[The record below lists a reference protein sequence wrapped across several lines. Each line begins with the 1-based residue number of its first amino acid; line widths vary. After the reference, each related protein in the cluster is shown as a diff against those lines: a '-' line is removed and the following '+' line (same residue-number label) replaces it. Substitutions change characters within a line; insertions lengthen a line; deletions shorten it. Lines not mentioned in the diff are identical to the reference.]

1 MMALV
6 RHLGMVRVR
15 VVDGVVFTL
24 ADIADKG
31 LAMVMIGFRIIRL
44 PIVFNKVIKIRIRAG
59 SVVGAGQRGQGYLR
73 LCPRGSPRHGGP
85 SREAPPGG
93 RQF

>member
-1 MMALV
+1 
-6 RHLGMVRVR
+6 MVRVR

-59 SVVGAGQRGQGYLR
+59 SVVGRSERARISSSLPKGKPSTWR
-73 LCPRGSPRHGGP
+73 P
-85 SREAPPGG
+85 SREAPPGDG
-93 RQF
+93 SFERIHRV